1 MVNKITKSEDEWR
14 ENLSSEQFHV
24 CRQGGTEAPFTGKYN
39 DFKGDGIFVCSCC
52 GNPLFA
58 SKTKFN
64 SGTGWPSFFA
74 PLSKEA
80 VALHED
86 YSMFMVI
93 REEFK
98 MLPWW
103 EWPLEFKEKKTEF
116 IKPWIKKKN
125 KEILKT
131 KLIQWHLDKQWSE
144 IKEFAKTKG
153 ITLVGDL
160 PFLCF

>member
-1 MVNKITKSEDEWR
+1 MPLKGERRMVNKITKSEDEWR

-80 VALHED
+80 VELHED
-86 YSMFMVI
+86 YSMFMKRVEVKCAKCDAHLGHVFPDGPPPTNQ
-93 REEFK
+93 RFCMNSVSLQFQETET
-98 MLPWW
+98 LG
-103 EWPLEFKEKKTEF
+103 EK
-116 IKPWIKKKN
+116 
-125 KEILKT
+125 
-131 KLIQWHLDKQWSE
+131 
-144 IKEFAKTKG
+144 
-153 ITLVGDL
+153 
-160 PFLCF
+160 

>member
-80 VALHED
+80 VELHED
-86 YSMFMVI
+86 YSMLMKRV
-93 REEFK
+93 
-98 MLPWW
+98 
-103 EWPLEFKEKKTEF
+103 
-116 IKPWIKKKN
+116 
-125 KEILKT
+125 
-131 KLIQWHLDKQWSE
+131 E
-144 IKEFAKTKG
+144 IKCAKCHAHLGHVFPDGPPPTNQRFCMNSVSLQFQETETPGEK
-153 ITLVGDL
+153 
-160 PFLCF
+160 

>member
-86 YSMFMVI
+86 YSMFMKRVEVKCAKCDAHLGHVFPDGPPPTNQ
-93 REEFK
+93 RFCMNSVSLQFQETEK
-98 MLPWW
+98 PGEKELP
-103 EWPLEFKEKKTEF
+103 E
-116 IKPWIKKKN
+116 
-125 KEILKT
+125 T
-131 KLIQWHLDKQWSE
+131 KD
-144 IKEFAKTKG
+144 
-153 ITLVGDL
+153 
-160 PFLCF
+160 